1 MPSLAEL
8 AAIALLLQTGAPEE
22 PQGAGPRGS
31 SQPTTGEQR
40 FDAIGYADIGEGAGI
55 TVSAPGLPGG
65 FAEVTSVDTG
75 KTIVAI
81 VEAGAP
87 PAGRIALLSRGSAQA
102 LGLTGSIGGIRVRPI
117 NPPGPEIA
125 GLRAGQANIRADAPP
140 ALIAALKRKLGPSPV
155 VAAAPKP
162 PVVAK
167 PRPRPA
173 AVVKPR
179 VPAPVQVAAKLVA
192 PTPLPPAVPAT
203 APALAML
210 TPGFYVQYAALS
222 SQQRAAVLAQT
233 VNGVVEQTDAV
244 YRVHR
249 GPFASDAEAKRER
262 TRAVGLGYRDAQIVR
277 IIP

>member
-87 PAGRIALLSRGSAQA
+87 PPGRIALLSRGAAQA
-102 LGLTGSIGGIRVRPI
+102 LGLTGSLGGIRVRPI

-125 GLRAGQANIRADAPP
+125 GLRAGQANVRADAPP
-140 ALIAALKRKLGPSPV
+140 ALIAALKRKLGPVPV
-155 VAAAPKP
+155 VA
-162 PVVAK
+162 
-167 PRPRPA
+167 PA
-173 AVVKPR
+173 ATVRPVTRRRPPPLPAAAKQAIPA
-179 VPAPVQVAAKLVA
+179 PAPV
-192 PTPLPPAVPAT
+192 AVPVAAT
-203 APALAML
+203 APAML

-249 GPFASDAEAKRER
+249 GPFASDTEAKRER